1 MFNFCFMKLNRVVN
15 YGQRARKTHRA
26 KPFFPLS
33 GQFTKLQR
41 RSLANKCRR
50 IGALI
55 QWKCVC
61 CVCEPCVCAQ
71 CSVFTAKQTQS
82 AHQFAEIGGKK
93 CVVFI
98 QFFSADSCVLRPRLV
113 DEIKNWLYS
122 AIVAI
127 SVDYKSHPSINVV
140 VCPMWLSAAPDRDT
154 VDCERPSSSLILRTL
169 MTMCMAKELHHEA
182 INSANPLSVVYIH
195 VCLWTSR
202 SAANETPAE
211 FWRDKER
218 HAKRNWVNVM

>member
-1 MFNFCFMKLNRVVN
+1 MKLNRVVN

-61 CVCEPCVCAQ
+61 CVCEPCVC
-71 CSVFTAKQTQS
+71 SVFTAKQTQS

-98 QFFSADSCVLRPRLV
+98 QFFSADSCVFRPRLV
-113 DEIKNWLYS
+113 DEIKIDCTVQLLQFRLTTK
-122 AIVAI
+122 AI
-127 SVDYKSHPSINVV
+127 HPS
-140 VCPMWLSAAPDRDT
+140 MWLCAQCECRLRLT
-154 VDCERPSSSLILRTL
+154 VTRST
-169 MTMCMAKELHHEA
+169 
-182 INSANPLSVVYIH
+182 ANGRRR
-195 VCLWTSR
+195 R
-202 SAANETPAE
+202 SYLE
-211 FWRDKER
+211 
-218 HAKRNWVNVM
+218 H